1 MKGNVMSRS
10 TAKAAAERLK
20 NQGTEAAKAPEVKE
34 GTATESSETNS
45 SNSDDLS
52 ADTTSSNE
60 KAEASTDVSNEA
72 LEEKEPAKLVKVE
85 FVGPYKRYSKGD
97 IASFSDDTAKEL
109 LNKKV
114 AVLPGETVET
124 ELEPV

>member
-1 MKGNVMSRS
+1 MSRS

-20 NQGTEAAKAPEVKE
+20 NQTTEAAKTPEVEE
-34 GTATESSETNS
+34 GTAAESSENSETNS
-45 SNSDDLS
+45 SNSDDLP
-52 ADTTSSNE
+52 ADTSGSNE
-60 KAEASTDVSNEA
+60 KVEASKDASNQA
-72 LEEKEPAKLVKVE
+72 VEEKESGKLVKVE

-97 IASFSDDTAKEL
+97 IASFSADTAKEL

-114 AVLPGETVET
+114 AVLPGEAVES